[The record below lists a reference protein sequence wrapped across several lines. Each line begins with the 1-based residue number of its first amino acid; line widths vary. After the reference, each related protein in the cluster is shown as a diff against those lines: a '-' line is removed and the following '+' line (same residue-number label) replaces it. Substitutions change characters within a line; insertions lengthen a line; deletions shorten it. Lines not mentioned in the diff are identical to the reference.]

1 MARADEYR
9 WLVEWNGMWLKAFDP
24 KTESLTWTKDKD
36 KGIKMKLGLAKPL
49 AARLNADRDMG
60 CRVDEID

>member
-1 MARADEYR
+1 
-9 WLVEWNGMWLKAFDP
+9 MWLKAFDP